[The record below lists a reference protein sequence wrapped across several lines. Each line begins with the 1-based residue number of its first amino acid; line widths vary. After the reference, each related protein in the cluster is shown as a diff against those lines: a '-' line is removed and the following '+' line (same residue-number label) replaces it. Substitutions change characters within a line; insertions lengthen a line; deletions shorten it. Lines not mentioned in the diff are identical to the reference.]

1 MNGWLKA
8 ALVGI
13 EGSAPRPAE
22 GEIGALMATVAAQG
36 DDPAQGFCRV
46 AGILAACR
54 LAALSLPPPLPLP
67 AAATADAQA
76 LTDDHPACAAL
87 ATAFAEGPLRLQY
100 EACLRLAEV
109 DAHLPAALLP
119 SALQAGQRQQV
130 LRAALLPQLG
140 ARGQWLAA
148 CNPDWRYAASSGE
161 SAPDAN
167 DEEQQWQ
174 QGGIE
179 QRSQYFRALRS
190 RDPAAAN
197 ALLQA
202 QLGELAAKERAALV
216 ELLAIGLQAD
226 DAALLES
233 LLKDRSREVRY
244 IAARLLALLPDA
256 THARRLRLWTAELV
270 TSRRGMLGRSW
281 QCEAPAAVDPDW
293 AGAAIESTRPQHET
307 LGERAWWLYQL
318 VRQVPLAWWCERT
331 GMRAAELL
339 AWGAR
344 SDWAEALQRGW
355 RERVGAADPEWI
367 EAMLA
372 SNAPIFRHGMSDL
385 LALLPMA
392 QRERHW
398 PRSLAELQKVGLL
411 GPIIGA
417 CAPGETLSPG
427 YSAALLPSLH
437 ALLEGDALRQ
447 DYGLRAVLLE
457 LATLL
462 HPDSLPALR
471 LPPRRGDETP
481 ALAECLTDFQRIV
494 AVRRAL
500 HDSLARSTRFTELR

>member
-13 EGSAPRPAE
+13 EGSVPMPAD

-36 DDPAQGFCRV
+36 DDSAQGFCRV
-46 AGILAACR
+46 AGVLAACR
-54 LAALSLPPPLPLP
+54 LAALSLPPPVVPP
-67 AAATADAQA
+67 TAAAADAQA
-76 LTDDHPACAAL
+76 LADDHPACAAL
-87 ATAFAEGPLRLQY
+87 ASAFAEGPLRLQY
-100 EACLRLAEV
+100 EACLRLAAA

-119 SALQAGQRQQV
+119 AALQAGQRQQV

-148 CNPDWRYAASSGE
+148 CNPDWRYAASSVDT
-161 SAPDAN
+161 APAAS

-174 QGGIE
+174 QGSIE
-179 QRSQYFRALRS
+179 QRSQYFRALRT

-244 IAARLLALLPDA
+244 TAARLLALLPDA
-256 THARRLRLWTAELV
+256 AHAGRLRAWLAALV
-270 TSRRGMLGRSW
+270 ISKRGMLGRSW
-281 QCEAPAAVDPDW
+281 QCEAPAAADPDW

-318 VRQVPLAWWCERT
+318 VRQTPLAWWCEHT

-339 AWGAR
+339 AWAAK

-355 RERVGAADPEWI
+355 RERIGAADPEWI

-372 SNAPIFRHGMSDL
+372 SNAAIFRQGMSDL

-398 PRSLAELQKVGLL
+398 PRNLAELQQAGLL
-411 GPIIGA
+411 GRIIGA
-417 CAPGETLSPG
+417 CAPGETLSAS
-427 YSAALLPSLH
+427 YSAALLPSLQT
-437 ALLEGDALRQ
+437 LLEGDALRQ
-447 DYGLRAVLLE
+447 DYTLRAVLLD

-494 AVRRAL
+494 AMRRTL
-500 HDSLARSTRFTELR
+500 HDALSRSTRSTELR

>member
-13 EGSAPRPAE
+13 EGSAPLPAD

-36 DDPAQGFCRV
+36 DDPAQGYCRV
-46 AGILAACR
+46 VGVLAACR
-54 LAALSLPPPLPLP
+54 LAALSLPPPAVLPT
-67 AAATADAQA
+67 AATADAQA
-76 LTDDHPACAAL
+76 LADDHPACAAL
-87 ATAFAEGPLRLQY
+87 ASAFVEGPLRLQY

-130 LRAALLPQLG
+130 LRAALLPRLG
-140 ARGQWLAA
+140 ARGEWLAA

-161 SAPDAN
+161 SAPAAN

-174 QGGIE
+174 QGSIE
-179 QRSQYFRALRS
+179 QRAQYFRALRR

-202 QLGELAAKERAALV
+202 QLGELTAKERAALV

-244 IAARLLALLPDA
+244 LAARLLALLPDA
-256 THARRLRLWTAELV
+256 AHARRLCVWTAELV

-281 QCEAPAAVDPDW
+281 QCEAPAMADPEW
-293 AGAAIESTRPQHET
+293 AGAAIEPSRPQHET

-318 VRQVPLAWWCERT
+318 VRQVPLAWWCEHT

-339 AWGAR
+339 AWAAR

-398 PRSLAELQKVGLL
+398 PRNLAELQQAGLL

-417 CAPGETLSPG
+417 CAPGETLSAG

-494 AVRRAL
+494 AVRRTL
-500 HDSLARSTRFTELR
+500 HDSLARSTRSTELR